1 MNKLTRYIMMAIAML
16 LLQSCGLKGDLYRVD
31 PEGEATE
38 GEVSESDDT
47 RETLPPMPEV
57 EASMDG
63 TGAGVAEDMETVEGL
78 ASPEETD
85 EPENDD
91 VLGDA
96 PITP

>member
-1 MNKLTRYIMMAIAML
+1 MNKLTSYIVMAIAML
-16 LLQSCGLKGDLYRVD
+16 LLQSCGLKGDLYLAD
-31 PEGEATE
+31 PE
-38 GEVSESDDT
+38 GEVSESSDT
-47 RETLPPMPEV
+47 RGTLPPMPEV
-57 EASMDG
+57 ETSMDD

-78 ASPEETD
+78 ASPEEAD

>member
-1 MNKLTRYIMMAIAML
+1 MNKLTSYIVMAIAML
-16 LLQSCGLKGDLYRVD
+16 LLQSCGLKGDLYLAD

-38 GEVSESDDT
+38 GDDT
-47 RETLPPMPEV
+47 RGTLPPMPEV
-57 EASMDG
+57 ETSMDD

-85 EPENDD
+85 EAENDD

-96 PITP
+96 PIAP